1 MIRLGG
7 VDFVVEPAS
16 ELGPADAAWWA
27 ELAALRA
34 SRGGGASREAPFR
47 VEIVSERWRL
57 ASDDPP
63 AIPAGEAA
71 RLDWSEEDRSVSI
84 AHDLFTGRVA
94 PFEGCARLWR
104 ALPQG
109 PGLRATL
116 RVALTARLPLQG
128 GLPLHATG
136 LVIESGGFAFFGPS
150 GAGKTTLASLV
161 DDALLSDEL
170 VAIVPCGSSFG
181 LEASGFWGTLGER
194 PTPRGPLPLRGL
206 VALDRGPGL
215 HLERLTRANA
225 LRRLIGATLVPVG
238 PPLWTVAL
246 EVLARIARDVPVY
259 RLSWSPSRPGW
270 EQLRQRLAR
279 LE

>member
-7 VDFVVEPAS
+7 VDFVVEPTS

-34 SRGGGASREAPFR
+34 SQGGAASREAPFR
-47 VEIVSERWRL
+47 VEIVSERWRPVR
-57 ASDDPP
+57 DDQP

-71 RLDWSEEDRSVSI
+71 RLDWVEADRSVSI
-84 AHDLFTGRVA
+84 THDLFTGHVA
-94 PFEGCARLWR
+94 PFEGSARVWR

-128 GLPLHATG
+128 GLPLHAAG
-136 LVIESGGFAFFGPS
+136 IVIDGGGFAFFGPS

-161 DDALLSDEL
+161 DAPLLSDEL
-170 VAIVPCGSSFG
+170 VTVVPSGSSFG
-181 LEASGFWGTLGER
+181 LAASGFWGTLGKR
-194 PTPRGPLPLRGL
+194 PTPSGPVRLRGL
-206 VALDRGPGL
+206 IALDRGPGL
-215 HLERLTRANA
+215 DLERLSRADA

-238 PPLWTVAL
+238 SPLWTAAL
-246 EVLARIARDVPVY
+246 EVLSRLVHEVPVH
-259 RLSWSPSRPGW
+259 RLSWIPSRRSW
-270 EQLRQRLAR
+270 EQLRQRLR
-279 LE
+279 GLT